1 MNKSYTVDSTCNDMR
16 IDRWTRLKIGKI
28 PQGLIE
34 KYLRSGKIKINKKK
48 IKSSTKVKT
57 NDIVNFFN
65 LDFKETIV
73 QKKIKFKPSK
83 EIIKSNEDQIIDNNE
98 NFVVLNKSSGISVQ
112 GGTKS
117 KKNLVDIFAKSEIFQ
132 GTKPY
137 SVHRLDKDTSGVFIM
152 AKTRE
157 SAQLLTSL
165 FRLRKVH
172 KTYLAIC
179 HGELNIDAGEWNDD
193 LIRYDGDKKIIEK
206 AAEAAR
212 ARIAAKKAR
221 ELVRK
226 KSGLGSTTLPG
237 KLADCSN
244 KDPLQCELFLVEGDS
259 AGGTAKQ
266 GRDRRTQAILPLRG
280 KVINSE
286 KAREDKLLANNEIQS
301 IITALGCGFGED
313 EDDPSSFN
321 PEKLRY
327 HKIVIMTDADV
338 DGSHIRTLLL
348 TFFWRKMKSLVQGG
362 FLYMAMPPLYKM
374 KQGKKERYAY
384 TDEERDQVLQRMESE
399 NKAKIDIQRYKGLG
413 EMNAEQRWDTTM
425 NAETRT
431 LMQVTVDHIMEEE
444 TNIRFREL
452 MGTEVEHRRSFIT
465 ERAKFATNIDI

>member
-1 MNKSYTVDSTCNDMR
+1 MKKSYTVDSTCNDMR

-34 KYLRSGKIKINKKK
+34 KYLRAGKIKINKKK

-73 QKKIKFKPSK
+73 QKKIKFEPSK

-179 HGELNIDAGEWNDD
+179 HGELNTDAGEWNDD
-193 LIRYDGDKKIIEK
+193 LIRYDGDKKIVEK
-206 AAEAAR
+206 AKTIFKVLDKNSEASLV
-212 ARIAAKKAR
+212 
-221 ELVRK
+221 ELKPITGRK
-226 KSGLGSTTLPG
+226 HQLRKQLYALGQPIFGDIKYKLSNSSRGLNKNLMLHSYQIKFIIDDVKHTYTALLPDYFRKLLKTKRLRFSGL
-237 KLADCSN
+237 K
-244 KDPLQCELFLVEGDS
+244 
-259 AGGTAKQ
+259 
-266 GRDRRTQAILPLRG
+266 
-280 KVINSE
+280 
-286 KAREDKLLANNEIQS
+286 
-301 IITALGCGFGED
+301 
-313 EDDPSSFN
+313 
-321 PEKLRY
+321 
-327 HKIVIMTDADV
+327 
-338 DGSHIRTLLL
+338 
-348 TFFWRKMKSLVQGG
+348 
-362 FLYMAMPPLYKM
+362 
-374 KQGKKERYAY
+374 
-384 TDEERDQVLQRMESE
+384 
-399 NKAKIDIQRYKGLG
+399 
-413 EMNAEQRWDTTM
+413 
-425 NAETRT
+425 
-431 LMQVTVDHIMEEE
+431 
-444 TNIRFREL
+444 
-452 MGTEVEHRRSFIT
+452 
-465 ERAKFATNIDI
+465 